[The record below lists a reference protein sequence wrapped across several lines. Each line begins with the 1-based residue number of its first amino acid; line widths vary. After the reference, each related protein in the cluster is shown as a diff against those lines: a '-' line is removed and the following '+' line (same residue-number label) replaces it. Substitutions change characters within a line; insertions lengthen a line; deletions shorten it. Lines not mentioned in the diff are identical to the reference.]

1 MTLIKEQK
9 NNIVWDQVIQGIFGV
24 ENGIV
29 YRLKRINSNTG
40 KYISCKRVLKD
51 KQTLIRYKKIKVLVM
66 K

>member
-29 YRLKRINSNTG
+29 YRLKRVTWKFAN
-40 KYISCKRVLKD
+40 
-51 KQTLIRYKKIKVLVM
+51 
-66 K
+66 